1 MFGEVLRQAELIEVA
16 NESLLQLLPSE
27 QLASVQEPIEEPSV
41 TSRQGPAVTI
51 GTSEACQGAAGAA
64 PNPTM
69 H

>member
-41 TSRQGPAVTI
+41 TAQ
-51 GTSEACQGAAGAA
+51 ACQGAASAA